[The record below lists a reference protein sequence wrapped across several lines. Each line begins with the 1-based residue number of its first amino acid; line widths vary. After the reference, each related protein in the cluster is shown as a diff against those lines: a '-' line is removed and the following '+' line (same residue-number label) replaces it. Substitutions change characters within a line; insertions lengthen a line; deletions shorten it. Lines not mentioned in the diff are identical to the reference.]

1 MLKKSIIALCA
12 FLVLAL
18 VIGCSADS
26 IMNLGSSLGKL
37 SDATLVPRNPYYVEK
52 ATENVEAFIEE
63 SEKAFEWHDAFDPE
77 KKDGYLK
84 FKSDEM
90 KTFYRNTVDETVNL
104 LLSARDSSASDKAL
118 RNALNAKYEGLSYG
132 KSDARKKVFDILVR
146 DEAVGDLLEH
156 LTDDDKRA
164 NLIMLLAFWGIRV
177 NGEQLKTIKDVAE
190 TLKTANMPMPLQESD
205 YYIMLTRRVFEQI
218 RSIGNIIKSNSGS
231 DPGDKPKID
240 MSVFTKFLD
249 DIKASVG
256 SRDYQT
262 VGDKIAFGIV
272 SCVMDIMIEVKDA
285 FEKSCPDPDNPDY
298 KFFFD
303 YVFENDS
310 AKASMDKIL
319 SYFDALSYIYNS
331 KLDIAGLVSGA
342 F

>member
-1 MLKKSIIALCA
+1 MLKKSIILLCA
-12 FLVLAL
+12 VLILAL

-26 IMNLGSSLGKL
+26 IASLGKGLGKL
-37 SDATLVPRNPYYVEK
+37 SDATLVPRNPYYVQK
-52 ATENVEAFIEE
+52 ATENVEAFIEGSEEFFVLGDPRTDDYDRSWAFKDDE
-63 SEKAFEWHDAFDPE
+63 SIKP
-77 KKDGYLK
+77 YL
-84 FKSDEM
+84 DM
-90 KTFYRNTVDETVNL
+90 IDETAKL
-104 LLSARDSSASDKAL
+104 LIEARDSSASDKAL

-132 KSDARKKVFDILVR
+132 KSDARKKIFDILVR

-156 LTDDDKRA
+156 LTDDNKRA

-205 YYIMLTRRVFEQI
+205 YYIMLTSRVFKQI
-218 RSIGNIIKSNSGS
+218 RSIANIIKSNSGS

-240 MSVFTKFLD
+240 MSVFTKFQD

-285 FEKSCPDPDNPDY
+285 FESTFPEGVDPDY
-298 KFFFD
+298 KLFFD
-303 YVFENDS
+303 FVLANDS

>member
-63 SEKAFEWHDAFDPE
+63 SEKAFEWQEAYDKE
-77 KKDGYLK
+77 KTDGVLS
-84 FKSDEM
+84 FKNGEM
-90 KTFYRNTVDETVNL
+90 KTFYRNTVEETVNL
-104 LLSARDSSASDKAL
+104 LLSARDSSANDKAL
-118 RNALNAKYEGLSYG
+118 RDALNAKYEGLSYG
-132 KSDARKKVFDILVR
+132 KSEARKNLFDGLVR
-146 DEAVGDLLEH
+146 DKVFGGLLEH
-156 LTDDDKRA
+156 IDDADRRA

-177 NGEQLKTIKDVAE
+177 NGDQLETIKKTVEALHE
-190 TLKTANMPMPLQESD
+190 TYMPIPLQGSD
-205 YYIMLTRRVFEQI
+205 YYVMLTERALSQI
-218 RSIGNIIKSNSGS
+218 KSVVNIIKTSSTP
-231 DPGDKPKID
+231 DPGEKPKID
-240 MSVFTKFLD
+240 MSVFTKFQD

-319 SYFDALSYIYNS
+319 SYFDALSYIYNV

>member
-1 MLKKSIIALCA
+1 MLKKSLILICA
-12 FLVLAL
+12 ILILAL

-26 IMNLGSSLGKL
+26 IASLGKGLGKL

-63 SEKAFEWHDAFDPE
+63 SEKAFEWHDASDPE

-132 KSDARKKVFDILVR
+132 KSDARKKIYDILVR

-177 NGEQLKTIKDVAE
+177 NGEQLKTIKDVAD
-190 TLKTANMPMPLQESD
+190 TLKTADMPMPLQGSD
-205 YYIMLTRRVFEQI
+205 YYIMLTSRVFKQI
-218 RSIGNIIKSNSGS
+218 RSIANIIKSNSGS
-231 DPGDKPKID
+231 DPGDKPKIN
-240 MSVFTKFLD
+240 MSVFATFQD
-249 DIKASVG
+249 DIKAYVG

-262 VGDKIAFGIV
+262 VGDKVAVGIIY
-272 SCVMDIMIEVKDA
+272 SIMDMIIEVKDA
-285 FEKSCPDPDNPDY
+285 FEKSCADPDNPDY
-298 KFFFD
+298 GLFFD
-303 YVFENDS
+303 YVFENS
-310 AKASMDKIL
+310 EAKAKLDKIL
-319 SYFDALSYIYNS
+319 SYFDAMSYIYNS
-331 KLDIAGLVSGA
+331 KLDIAGLVSGV

>member
-63 SEKAFEWHDAFDPE
+63 SEKAFEWQEASDPE

-132 KSDARKKVFDILVR
+132 KSDARKKVFDVLVR

-218 RSIGNIIKSNSGS
+218 RSIANIIKSNSGS

-285 FEKSCPDPDNPDY
+285 FESTFPEGVDPDY
-298 KFFFD
+298 KLFFD
-303 YVFENDS
+303 FVLANDS